1 MGQIRRHTKTP
12 KSVGLK
18 ALADKLVRFSPTKA
32 HYSVEEVMAVTEL
45 SRERVSYL
53 WKAGL
58 IASPLRTYSASR
70 KELPLLSI
78 PVHDVLKALIITD
91 IRNAKF
97 SLQKVRK
104 VAKHLEELGMH
115 LDPSAYLL
123 TDGKS
128 IKVATT
134 NDEVVDVLKHHRQM
148 FLLVSLETQIEKL
161 KAA

>member
-1 MGQIRRHTKTP
+1 MGQLRKYKKP
-12 KSVGLK
+12 AKSLGLR
-18 ALADKLVRFSPTKA
+18 ALADKLVRFSPTKT
-32 HYSVEEVMAVTEL
+32 HYSMDEVMAVTGL
-45 SRERVSYL
+45 SRERVTYL

-58 IASPLRTYSASR
+58 IGSPLRTNSASR
-70 KELPLLSI
+70 KELPSLSI
-78 PVHDVLKALIITD
+78 PVHDVLKALIIID

-161 KAA
+161 NAA

>member
-1 MGQIRRHTKTP
+1 MGQLRKHRKPSKTL
-12 KSVGLK
+12 GLK
-18 ALADKLVRFSPTKA
+18 ALADKLLKFSPTKT
-32 HYSVEEVMAVTEL
+32 HYSMEEVMGVTGL
-45 SRERVSYL
+45 SRERVTYL
-53 WKAGL
+53 WKAEL
-58 IASPLRTYSASR
+58 IAPPLRTYSASR
-70 KELPLLSI
+70 KELPTLSI

-115 LDPSAYLL
+115 LDASAYLL

-148 FLLVSLETQIEKL
+148 FLLVSLEAQIEKL
-161 KAA
+161 KTA